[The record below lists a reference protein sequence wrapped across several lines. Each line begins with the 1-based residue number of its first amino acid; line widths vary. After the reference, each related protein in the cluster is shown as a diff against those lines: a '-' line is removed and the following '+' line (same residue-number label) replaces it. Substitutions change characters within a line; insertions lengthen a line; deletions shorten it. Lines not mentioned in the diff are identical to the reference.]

1 MPIFKESKGTDNINT
16 VNYYR
21 YKIRTFESGDG
32 KSNLASGAVVL
43 PLERSFSL
51 EATCLDEAERRLC
64 EYVRHRKL
72 AAGRVYQICP
82 LIGNPEVIRSVAI
95 CEQAIVQRV
104 FLDAARGLSSEF
116 RRLRYPEEAHPALA
130 QGQFETAA
138 ERVILQPESV
148 PA

>member
-1 MPIFKESKGTDNINT
+1 MN
-16 VNYYR
+16 YR

-32 KSNLASGAVVL
+32 KASLASGAIVL

-51 EATCLDEAERRLC
+51 EATCLDEVERRLC

-95 CEQAIVQRV
+95 CEKATARRV
-104 FLDAARGLSSEF
+104 FLDVARSLSSEF
-116 RRLRYPEEAHPALA
+116 RRLRYPDEVKT
-130 QGQFETAA
+130 TA
-138 ERVILQPESV
+138 EHMIHQPETV